1 MNKAALKHPGT
12 NKAGLKHGE
21 QTKLATLIGIHP
33 VHLNAIL
40 CGRRRPSARMAM
52 RIQEGSGGLIKAW
65 DLLFP
70 DKTKGGASAQK
81 QTGQSQC
88 GSHNNISP

>member
-1 MNKAALKHPGT
+1 MNKPLNDNGV
-12 NKAGLKHGE
+12 NKSGLKHGE
-21 QTKLATLIGIHP
+21 QSRLARKLGIHP

-40 CGRRRPSARMAM
+40 CGRRSTTARTAM
-52 RIQEGSGGLIKAW
+52 RIQEGSGGRIRAW

-70 DKTKGGASAQK
+70 DKAKGGASAQK